1 MSKETVLHYL
11 LYYWSLIPSSF
22 ILCTANAI
30 CLCRKLT
37 KHNLLYA
44 LKHVGKT
51 QLIGQLRNFLL
62 AGKLQLYYTS
72 YSRYSQ
78 SYCNCSFHLFSPYF
92 NCLSGCTTC
101 PLNVSPTVHRL
112 TSHEL
117 NATPNYLLQYIDTQT
132 ELHPYEVKLK

>member
-44 LKHVGKT
+44 LKNVGKT
-51 QLIGQLRNFLL
+51 QIIVQLRNILL
-62 AGKLQLYYTS
+62 TSKFQLYSTS

-78 SYCNCSFHLFSPYF
+78 RYCNCSYHLFSPHF
-92 NCLSGCTTC
+92 NCLSCLSGCKTC

-117 NATPNYLLQYIDTQT
+117 NATPNYLLYYIDT
-132 ELHPYEVKLK
+132 